1 MMRTANIERTTTET
15 AIRLSLNL
23 DGNGTAEI
31 DTGCGFL
38 NHMLTLFARHGRFDL
53 SLTCVGDTDIDYHH
67 TTEDIGICLGR
78 AVRSALG
85 EMRGITRFGSI
96 LLPMDEALV
105 LCAMD
110 ISGRAGFY
118 PDLAIPSEKVGDFD
132 TALCEE
138 FFHAFS
144 RESGITLHLR
154 QLAGHNSHHI
164 LEACFKAFGRTLSD
178 AVRINDSFRDAIPST
193 KGVLG

>member
-1 MMRTANIERTTTET
+1 MRTANIERTTTET

-23 DGNGTAEI
+23 DGTGSAEI

-38 NHMLTLFARHGRFDL
+38 NHMLILFTRHGRFDL

-67 TTEDIGICLGR
+67 STEDIGICLGR

-85 EMRGITRFGSI
+85 EMRGITRFGSMA
-96 LLPMDEALV
+96 LPMDEALV

-118 PDLAIPSEKVGDFD
+118 PSLSVPTEKVGD
-132 TALCEE
+132 L
-138 FFHAFS
+138 
-144 RESGITLHLR
+144 
-154 QLAGHNSHHI
+154 
-164 LEACFKAFGRTLSD
+164 TLSFVKSSSMLLSGNPESRCTF
-178 AVRINDSFRDAIPST
+178 ASLRDATLTTFWKPVSRHSDEPF
-193 KGVLG
+193 VRQ